1 MSGAKASTRLD
12 GKVAFVSGGGG
23 GIGHASCLAF
33 TAAGARVA
41 VCDHDAARAA
51 RTAAAVRAAGGE
63 AVALQADITVDAQVA
78 AAVAAAVARFGR
90 LDILHNCAGGSV
102 PEDSAVT
109 DVSLE
114 VFDRTFGLDVRGTFL
129 CCRHAIP
136 EMIRAGGGAIVNM
149 SSGAALRGASPHHV
163 YTAAKGAILSLT
175 RALAGTYAR
184 HGIRANVI
192 ASGRVMTE
200 RIIRQWG
207 DLSAQADGR
216 DPQDPVGRLRDYPFW
231 VGEPEHVAA
240 TAVFLASDAARM
252 ITGATI
258 AADGGRSA
266 Y

>member
-1 MSGAKASTRLD
+1 MEPRLD
-12 GKVAFVSGGGG
+12 GKVVFISGGGG
-23 GIGHASCLAF
+23 GIGYAACLAF
-33 TAAGARVA
+33 AAAGARVA
-41 VCDHDAARAA
+41 VCDLDAGRAA
-51 RTAAAVRAAGGE
+51 RSADAVVAAGGE
-63 AVALQADITVDAQVA
+63 AVALPADITQDAQVA

-90 LDILHNCAGGSV
+90 LDILYNCAGGSL
-102 PEDSAVT
+102 PSDGAVT
-109 DVSLE
+109 DVALD
-114 VFDRTFGLDVRGTFL
+114 VFDRTINLDLRGTFL

-136 EMIRAGGGAIVNM
+136 EMIRAGGGAVVNM

-175 RALAGTYAR
+175 RAIAGTYAK

-200 RIIRQWG
+200 RIIRDWG
-207 DLSAQADGR
+207 TLSEQGNGR
-216 DPQDPVGRLRDYPFW
+216 DPQDPVGRLREYPFW
-231 VGEPEHVAA
+231 VGEPEHIAA

>member
-1 MSGAKASTRLD
+1 MDTKLA
-12 GKVAFVSGGGG
+12 GKVAFISGGGG
-23 GIGHASCLAF
+23 GIGHAACLAF
-33 TAAGARVA
+33 AAAGARVVA
-41 VCDHDAARAA
+41 CDLDAARAA
-51 RTAAAVRAAGGE
+51 RSADAVVAAGGE
-63 AVALQADITVDAQVA
+63 AIALPADITQDAQVA
-78 AAVAAAVARFGR
+78 AAIAAAVARFGR
-90 LDILHNCAGGSV
+90 IDVLYNCAGGSLPADGSVTEV
-102 PEDSAVT
+102 PLD
-109 DVSLE
+109 
-114 VFDRTFGLDVRGTFL
+114 VFDRTINLDLRGTFL

-175 RALAGTYAR
+175 RAIAGTYAKQ
-184 HGIRANVI
+184 GIRANVI

-200 RIIRQWG
+200 RIIRDWG
-207 DLSAQADGR
+207 ALSEQGNGR
-216 DPQDPVGRLRDYPFW
+216 DPQDPVGRLREYPFW

>member
-1 MSGAKASTRLD
+1 MDASFA
-12 GKVAFVSGGGG
+12 GKVAVISGGGG
-23 GIGHASCLAF
+23 GIGHAAALAF
-33 TAAGARVA
+33 AAAGARVA
-41 VCDHDAARAA
+41 VIDLDPARAQ
-51 RTAAAVRAAGGE
+51 RTAAAVGDSGGE
-63 AVALQADITVDAQVA
+63 ALGLAADVTDDDQVA
-78 AAVAAAVARFGR
+78 SAMAKVVERFGR
-90 LDILHNCAGGSV
+90 LDILHNCAGGTV
-102 PEDSAVT
+102 PEDGPVT
-109 DVSLE
+109 EVPLE

-149 SSGAALRGASPHHV
+149 SSGAALRGASPFHV
-163 YTAAKGAILSLT
+163 YTAAKGAILSFT

-184 HGIRANVI
+184 HNIRANVI

-200 RIIRQWG
+200 RIIRTWG
-207 DLSAQADGR
+207 ALSSER
-216 DPQDPVGRLRDYPFW
+216 VKNDPQDPVGRLREYPFW
-231 VGEPEHVAA
+231 VGEPEHIAA

>member
-1 MSGAKASTRLD
+1 
-12 GKVAFVSGGGG
+12 
-23 GIGHASCLAF
+23 
-33 TAAGARVA
+33 
-41 VCDHDAARAA
+41 
-51 RTAAAVRAAGGE
+51 
-63 AVALQADITVDAQVA
+63 
-78 AAVAAAVARFGR
+78 
-90 LDILHNCAGGSV
+90 
-102 PEDSAVT
+102 
-109 DVSLE
+109 
-114 VFDRTFGLDVRGTFL
+114 
-129 CCRHAIP
+129 
-136 EMIRAGGGAIVNM
+136 MIRAGGGAIVNM

-175 RALAGTYAR
+175 RAIAGSYAK

-200 RIIRQWG
+200 RIIRDWG
-207 DLSAQADGR
+207 GLSEQGNGR
-216 DPQDPVGRLRDYPFW
+216 DPQDPVGRLREYPFW

>member
-1 MSGAKASTRLD
+1 MNPRLD
-12 GKVAFVSGGGG
+12 GKVVFVSGGGG
-23 GIGHASCLAF
+23 GIGHAACLAF
-33 TAAGARVA
+33 AAAGARVA
-41 VCDHDAARAA
+41 ACDLDAARAE
-51 RTAAAVRAAGGE
+51 RAAQAVRDARGE
-63 AVALQADITVDAQVA
+63 AIALSADLREDAQVA
-78 AAVAAAVARFGR
+78 AAVNAAAGRFGG
-90 LDILHNCAGGSV
+90 LDILFNCAGGSV
-102 PEDSAVT
+102 PEDDTVV
-109 DVSLE
+109 DVPLE
-114 VFDRTFGLDVRGTFL
+114 VFDRTIGLDLRGTFL

-136 EMIRAGGGAIVNM
+136 HMIAAGGGAIVNM

-175 RALAGTYAR
+175 RALAATYAK
-184 HGIRANVI
+184 HNIRANVI

-207 DLSAQADGR
+207 GLDAQADGR
-216 DPQDPVGRLRDYPFW
+216 DPQDPVGRLREYPFW

>member
-1 MSGAKASTRLD
+1 MNPRLD
-12 GKVAFVSGGGG
+12 GKVVFISGGGG
-23 GIGHASCLAF
+23 GIGHAAALAF
-33 TAAGARVA
+33 AAAGARVA
-41 VCDHDAARAA
+41 ACDVDAARAE
-51 RTAAAVRAAGGE
+51 RAAQSVRDSGGE
-63 AVALQADITVDAQVA
+63 AIALGADLREDAQVA
-78 AAVAAAVARFGR
+78 AAVNAAAERFGR
-90 LDILHNCAGGSV
+90 LDILFNCAGGSV
-102 PEDSAVT
+102 PEDGTVV
-109 DVSLE
+109 DVPLE
-114 VFDRTFGLDVRGTFL
+114 VFDRTIGLDLRGTFL

-136 EMIRAGGGAIVNM
+136 HMITAGGGAIVNM

-175 RALAGTYAR
+175 RALAGTYAK
-184 HGIRANVI
+184 HNIRANVI
-192 ASGRVMTE
+192 ASGRVMTD

-207 DLSAQADGR
+207 GLDAQSDGR
-216 DPQDPVGRLRDYPFW
+216 DPQDPVGRLREYPFW